1 MTNSSKELS
10 LTRLIK
16 APREKVYAAWTQP
29 ELMKQWFAPLPF
41 TTPIVELDLR
51 VGGASKIVMQDVDGN
66 QYPNHGVY
74 LELVPNEKIVCTD
87 AYTSAW
93 VPSEKPFMTM
103 ILTFEDEGGDTR
115 YTACLVHWSEADRE
129 AHEQMGFYEGW
140 GKCADQLAA
149 LVE

>member
-1 MTNSSKELS
+1 MTNSNKELS

-115 YTACLVHWSEADRE
+115 YTARVVHWSEADRE
-129 AHEQMGFYEGW
+129 AHEQMGFHEGW

>member
-115 YTACLVHWSEADRE
+115 YTARVVHWSEADRE

>member
-51 VGGASKIVMQDVDGN
+51 AGGASKIVMQDVDGN

-129 AHEQMGFYEGW
+129 AHEQMGFYDGW

>member
-1 MTNSSKELS
+1 MTNTNKELS

-115 YTACLVHWSEADRE
+115 YTARVVHWSEADRE

>member
-29 ELMKQWFAPLPF
+29 ELMRQWFAPLPF

-103 ILTFEDEGGDTR
+103 ILTFEEEGGDTR
-115 YTACLVHWSEADRE
+115 YTARVVHWSEADRE